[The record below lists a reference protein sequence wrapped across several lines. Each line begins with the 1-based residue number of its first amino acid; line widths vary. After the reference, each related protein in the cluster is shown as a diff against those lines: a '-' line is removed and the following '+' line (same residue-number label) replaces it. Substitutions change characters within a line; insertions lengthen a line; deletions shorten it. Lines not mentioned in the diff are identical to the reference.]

1 MKIFER
7 YFSKNPVSSLP
18 DFPET
23 VSLVIIIPIFD
34 DPDIFRTIDSL
45 AACVLPPGGVGV
57 LMVVNHA
64 ENCAS
69 EVKIRNI
76 RLFSEIQEYTTRF
89 TDTEI
94 YFRTVGAFDLPC
106 KQSGVGCA
114 RKLAMDRAARYF
126 YQKRKGEGIIAS
138 LDADTCVEK
147 NYLTELQH
155 YFAAKDVAGVSVDY
169 EHSWET
175 AGNPKEIEAICKYEL
190 YLRYYRKCLE
200 YVGHPYAFSCLGSAF
215 AVNVRDYVALGG
227 MNKRQAGE
235 DFYFIQK
242 LISTGRFAHLSTTKV
257 YPSAR
262 ISERTPFGTGQAVKQ
277 ILLGKGCWKTYHFG
291 AFRLLK
297 PFFDSLEELYGAEN
311 PKIESFIHRQP
322 EGLRDFLS
330 DHDMSAVIR
339 EVNDNCASLYQFRK
353 RFFDYFN
360 AFRVLKYLNYVH
372 PAYFVKQDIEEAAC
386 CLLKEIGIESEE
398 SRDAWNLLK
407 VFRHK
412 GL

>member
-1 MKIFER
+1 MRIFER
-7 YFSKNPVSSLP
+7 YFSKNPVFSLP

-23 VSLVIIIPIFD
+23 VSLVVVIPIFD

-45 AACVLPPGGVGV
+45 AACVFPPGGVGV

-64 ENCAS
+64 ENCAP
-69 EVKIRNI
+69 EVKARNM
-76 RLFSEIQEYTTRF
+76 RLFPEIQEHTARF
-89 TDTEI
+89 TGAEI
-94 YFRTVGAFDLPC
+94 HFRTVCAFDLPL

-114 RKLAMDRAARYF
+114 RKLAMDKAARYF
-126 YQKRKGEGIIAS
+126 YEKRGGEGILAS

-147 NYLTELQH
+147 NYFTELRRC
-155 YFAAKDVAGVSVDY
+155 FGAKDVAGVTVDY
-169 EHSWET
+169 EHTWENT
-175 AGNPKEIEAICKYEL
+175 GNPEEIEAICKYEL
-190 YLRYYRKCLE
+190 YLRYYRRCLE

-242 LISTGRFAHLSTTKV
+242 LISTGRLTHLSTTKV

-277 ILLGKGCWKTYHFG
+277 ILREKGSWKTYHFG

-297 PFFDSLEELYGAEN
+297 PFFDSLEELYGAED
-311 PKIESFIHRQP
+311 PKIESFIHKQP
-322 EGLRDFLS
+322 EGLRNFLW
-330 DHDMSAVIR
+330 DHGMGAVIR

-353 RFFDYFN
+353 RFFDHFN

-372 PAYFVKQDIEEAAC
+372 PVYFEKQDIEEAAC
-386 CLLKEIGIESEE
+386 CLLNEIGVEGKERRNARE
-398 SRDAWNLLK
+398 LLK
-407 VFRHK
+407 VFRRK
-412 GL
+412 GI